1 MTLLFLS
8 WIATTPDPIPT
19 LAQVEKQANEIQV
32 IAQRIQ
38 SQAQATADAGRPVG
52 LALLESDLA
61 TLMRHMKRL
70 EAAVAELETL
80 DTTTK

>member
-1 MTLLFLS
+1 MTLLILS
-8 WIATTPDPIPT
+8 WIATTSDQMPT

-38 SQAQATADAGRPVG
+38 TQAQATTDQGRPSG

-61 TLMRHMKRL
+61 TLIRHMKRL
-70 EAAVAELETL
+70 EAAVAELEKTHP
-80 DTTTK
+80 DK

>member
-1 MTLLFLS
+1 MTLLILS
-8 WIATTPDPIPT
+8 WMATTSDQMPT

-38 SQAQATADAGRPVG
+38 SQAQTTANQGRPVG

-61 TLMRHMKRL
+61 TLARHMKRL
-70 EAAVAELETL
+70 EAAVAELEKAHP
-80 DTTTK
+80 DK